1 MCGTCIK
8 ELLFFEKRRDEKIVL
23 LYSFAAW
30 DLMSKE
36 KRGGPYTRPE
46 QEKRREQV
54 YQMYFEKGLSAMRI
68 ARELNVNRNTVNDDV
83 RFLCSEISSEY
94 RKERLSEMASGHLER
109 FELQRER
116 MMQLLESA
124 ENKEKPRIEKMIFDM
139 DYKVFSLVTKHSNG
153 FRNFE
158 HLIFDRRLQF

>member
-1 MCGTCIK
+1 
-8 ELLFFEKRRDEKIVL
+8 
-23 LYSFAAW
+23 
-30 DLMSKE
+30 MSEE
-36 KRGGPYTRPE
+36 KRGGPYTKPQ

-54 YQMYFEKGLSAMRI
+54 YQMYFEKGFSAVSI
-68 ARELNVNRNTVNDDV
+68 ARELGVNRNTVNEDV

-124 ENKEKPRIEKMIFDM
+124 ENKEKPRIEKMVFDM
-139 DYKVFSLVTKHSNG
+139 DYKVFSLVTKHANG

-158 HLIFDRRLQF
+158 KLMFDNSLHF